1 MTLIIED
8 GTKVT
13 GANSYITVAEYEA
26 WVDARFG
33 TNHTGHGD
41 DALVEQ
47 YILRAMDYFERLAFR
62 GVKANEDQ
70 PLQWPRYNVNIDGY
84 YKDATEIPAEVK
96 TALYELTRAEET
108 SDGLLNEVKRKTK
121 REKIGDIEVEYSD
134 NSSSRDML
142 PAVTHALRKL
152 TVSPMQVV
160 RV

>member
-1 MTLIIED
+1 MTLVIED

-13 GANSYITVAEYEA
+13 GANSYITVAEYET

-41 DALVEQ
+41 DALVER
-47 YILRAMDYFERLAFR
+47 YILRAMDYFERQAFR

-70 PLQWPRYNVNIDGY
+70 PLQWPRYNVAIDGY
-84 YKDATEIPAEVK
+84 YKDATEIPDEVK

-108 SDGLLNEVKRKTK
+108 SDGLLNEIKRKTK

-134 NSSSRDML
+134 SSASRDML
-142 PAVTHALRKL
+142 PAVSQALRKL
-152 TVSPMQVV
+152 VISSMQVV